1 MTKLISIMSPC
12 FNEEKN
18 INELYKRI
26 CNTIEP
32 LIQYQF
38 EMIFIDNSS
47 TDKTVEILREIAQND
62 RRVKV
67 IVNIRNFGPVR
78 SPYWAVMQT
87 RGEATIGLASDLQD
101 PPEMIPKF
109 IEEWEKGWKVVYAT
123 KTVSRSNFFTHE
135 CRRLYYKILDA
146 ISEVDI
152 VKDATGFGLYDRD
165 VLDQVRAIKD
175 PYPFFRGMICEL
187 GYPIKT
193 IPFIQPRRLQGL
205 SSNNFYSLFD
215 SAMLGIVSHSI
226 VPLRM
231 ASFLGIAIGL
241 ASIAAGLF
249 YLINKIIY
257 WNEYLLGIA
266 PAIVGIFLMFGLML
280 IFVGILG
287 EYIASIHTYVRN
299 RPIVVEKERINF

>member
-123 KTVSRSNFFTHE
+123 KTTSETNFITHAL
-135 CRRLYYKILDA
+135 RKFYYRLLNY
-146 ISEVDI
+146 ISEVEI
-152 VKDATGFGLYDRD
+152 VKDATGFGLYDRE
-165 VLDQVRAIKD
+165 VLDHIRNIRD
-175 PYPFFRGMICEL
+175 PYPFFRGLISEL
-187 GYPIKT
+187 GYPIKK
-193 IPFIQPRRLQGL
+193 IPFNQPRRSDGI
-205 SSNNFYSLFD
+205 SSGNFYSLYD
-215 SAMLGIVSHSI
+215 TAILGVVNHSI
-226 VPLRM
+226 LPLRV
-231 ASFLGIAIGL
+231 ASFLG
-241 ASIAAGLF
+241 
-249 YLINKIIY
+249 LIVGILSLCTAVVYTIKKIVN
-257 WNEYLLGIA
+257 WDGFPVGIA
-266 PAIVGIFLMFGLML
+266 PAIIGIYMMFGVILIFLGF
-280 IFVGILG
+280 IG
-287 EYIASIHTYVRN
+287 EYIASIHMYVRN

>member
-123 KTVSRSNFFTHE
+123 KTTSETNFITHAL
-135 CRRLYYKILDA
+135 RKFYYRLLNY
-146 ISEVDI
+146 ISEVEI
-152 VKDATGFGLYDRD
+152 VKDATGFGLYDRE
-165 VLDQVRAIKD
+165 VLDHIRNIRD
-175 PYPFFRGMICEL
+175 PYPFFRGLISEL
-187 GYPIKT
+187 GYPIKK
-193 IPFIQPRRLQGL
+193 IPFNQPRRSAGI
-205 SSNNFYSLFD
+205 SSGNFYSLYD
-215 SAMLGIVSHSI
+215 TAILGVVNHSI
-226 VPLRM
+226 LPLRV
-231 ASFLGIAIGL
+231 ASFLG
-241 ASIAAGLF
+241 
-249 YLINKIIY
+249 LIVGILSLCTAVVYTIKKIVN
-257 WNEYLLGIA
+257 WDGFPVGIA
-266 PAIVGIFLMFGLML
+266 PAIIGIYMMFGVILIFLGF
-280 IFVGILG
+280 IG
-287 EYIASIHTYVRN
+287 EYIASIHMYVRN